1 MKIKFKENYVTVK
14 PTHEES
20 FSSPFTGKNLKRFQV
35 TISVKK
41 QELSIFENELE
52 YVKVYG
58 ITEVNTDGTEIKKYN
73 ITNTSYGYSNNSNIR
88 TYTFELSEE
97 EDNKLNKLLINE
109 IELTPYEYKEVLD
122 HDAIIIST
130 KVTVTKE
137 IANCIDELSNKEEE
151 YFTVIRDGINS
162 NPLKMR
168 FGLNVWSEHGDDI
181 KYRLVIVEDKY
192 DKGKNGD
199 WKPHNYPQTQ
209 NIQAMTLYH
218 RSYMELLAK
227 LFVDK
232 GLLTNAEIEELKE
245 KANAEKRKYVRYIY
259 KVKDVDKEIL

>member
-88 TYTFELSEE
+88 TYTFEG
-97 EDNKLNKLLINE
+97 
-109 IELTPYEYKEVLD
+109 
-122 HDAIIIST
+122 
-130 KVTVTKE
+130 TV
-137 IANCIDELSNKEEE
+137 NN
-151 YFTVIRDGINS
+151 
-162 NPLKMR
+162 
-168 FGLNVWSEHGDDI
+168 
-181 KYRLVIVEDKY
+181 
-192 DKGKNGD
+192 
-199 WKPHNYPQTQ
+199 
-209 NIQAMTLYH
+209 
-218 RSYMELLAK
+218 
-227 LFVDK
+227 FV
-232 GLLTNAEIEELKE
+232 
-245 KANAEKRKYVRYIY
+245 
-259 KVKDVDKEIL
+259 